1 MRTET
6 DIQNMLRC
14 SHLCSNIR
22 RHFLALDF
30 STRLSEAK
38 HSHVASGTLQ
48 RRRVNHEP
56 SYNSNQLKSNTILT
70 VSLCFYALLSCN
82 ATCRVCVKC
91 IPLSQ
96 TWLQGT
102 FQIHQPQIRLR
113 QYARKKWNTSI
124 NARFFTTISYASLHK
139 EGPVVFFFVNLLSF
153 TTKAE
158 PGMLMFVI
166 YIIWKFQLS
175 QTELLGSLSVQTIF
189 GSSNVCHISITRER
203 KMCLSILN

>member
-6 DIQNMLRC
+6 DIQNMLCC
-14 SHLCSNIR
+14 SHLWSNIR

-96 TWLQGT
+96 TRLQGT

-124 NARFFTTISYASLHK
+124 NARFLQLLATQVSTK
-139 EGPVVFFFVNLLSF
+139 KVPWFFFLLTFWALQQRPS
-153 TTKAE
+153 
-158 PGMLMFVI
+158 
-166 YIIWKFQLS
+166 
-175 QTELLGSLSVQTIF
+175 LGCS
-189 GSSNVCHISITRER
+189 
-203 KMCLSILN
+203 CL

>member
-6 DIQNMLRC
+6 DIQNMLC
-14 SHLCSNIR
+14 CGHLCSNIR
-22 RHFLALDF
+22 RHSLALDF
-30 STRLSEAK
+30 STSLSEAK
-38 HSHVASGTLQ
+38 HSHVASRTLQ

-70 VSLCFYALLSCN
+70 VSLCFCALLSCN
-82 ATCRVCVKC
+82 ATCQVCVKC

-102 FQIHQPQIRLR
+102 FQIYQPRIRLR
-113 QYARKKWNTSI
+113 QFARKKWNTSLK
-124 NARFFTTISYASLHK
+124 ARFLQLLAMQASTK
-139 EGPVVFFFVNLLSF
+139 KVPCCFFFVNLLSF
-153 TTKAE
+153 TTKAK

-166 YIIWKFQLS
+166 DIIWKFQLS